1 MKRIDK
7 YEGLYGDREAKP
19 DAGYIFSELLG
30 TRSWKFDWN
39 IEPHIHPAIYQLF
52 FFEEGNLTFFE
63 ADDQRQLETPCMLLI
78 PPMALHGFRY
88 ETVAGGRILTLSN
101 VMLETLFPESAL
113 LTPMLTTI
121 RCFTD
126 FNGPYTAGDILAL
139 IKEVDKELF
148 ADLPEKKMMLRVCLQ
163 KLFLALYRLWQDQ
176 QVVNTLADN
185 HSLGYFRKFQQ
196 RIREEGLRYTIT
208 QFAAE
213 LGITTVHLNRICR
226 EVIGKSAGQL
236 VQDHVLEEAKKY
248 LTYTSYTVSEIAYL
262 LNFEY
267 PNYFARFFRKHVGKS
282 PKEFKNELRNKS

>member
-1 MKRIDK
+1 MV
-7 YEGLYGDREAKP
+7 
-19 DAGYIFSELLG
+19 
-30 TRSWKFDWN
+30 
-39 IEPHIHPAIYQLF
+39 
-52 FFEEGNLTFFE
+52 
-63 ADDQRQLETPCMLLI
+63 LI

-88 ETVAGGRILTLSN
+88 ETVAGGRILTLSAA
-101 VMLETLFPESAL
+101 MLDTLFPDSAI

-126 FNGPYTAGDILAL
+126 FNGPYTAEDILTF

-148 ADLPEKKMMLRVCLQ
+148 GDLPEKKMMLRICLQ
-163 KLFLALYRLWQDQ
+163 KLFLAVYRLWQDQ
-176 QVVNTLADN
+176 QTINTLPDN

-196 RIREEGLRYTIT
+196 RIREEGGRYTIA
-208 QFAAE
+208 QFAEE

-236 VQDHVLEEAKKY
+236 VQDHLLEEAKKY

-267 PNYFARFFRKHVGKS
+267 PNYFARFFKKHAGVS
-282 PKEFKNELRNKS
+282 PKEFREKRNA